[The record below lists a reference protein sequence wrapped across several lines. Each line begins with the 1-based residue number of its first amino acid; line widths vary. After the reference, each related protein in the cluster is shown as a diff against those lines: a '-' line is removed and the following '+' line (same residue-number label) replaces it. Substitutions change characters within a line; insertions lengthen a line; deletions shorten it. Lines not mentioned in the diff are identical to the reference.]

1 MSLSPISLQ
10 EISFHPTSFC
20 DRDGR
25 VFFWQGELYRG
36 ITPRYVPL
44 CQTLFDTGIVQNLM
58 EKGFLVDT
66 ELTDLSLPG
75 YPLVL
80 KHRRIPF
87 VSYVNEWC
95 PEMLRDVAQFTLD
108 MMRELANYGLT
119 LDVGTW
125 DVLYEGSRP
134 LYVDFCSIAQADTY
148 GHYSWNGFQDD
159 FRSYFIQPLLLM
171 SQGYGNLARWLLADY
186 EHRVIH
192 AELATLMGQRIYGAR
207 ANLPKSLSSHPFRM
221 LTCQLS
227 HVVYRWHDRWQ
238 EVRARAIARRDACRL
253 DLLRQMER
261 ELAQISLPGP
271 IKALPSLSDD
281 WSPKQISIHQIL
293 STLGPATVLDVGCG
307 AGWYAQLAASLG
319 AQVVAIDRDDRQ
331 IACCYHIAKTEQL
344 SILPLVM
351 DIRYPSPGQGTNNQL
366 LTPALQRLPCELVLA
381 LDLLHLL
388 VFEQHLTLP
397 QVVDALAAF
406 ATRWLLVEFSQDTD
420 YPTTNLSAT
429 WVDYS
434 LDRLID
440 LLKLRFQQVS
450 IVSSDDAIAPLILCQ
465 K

>member
-1 MSLSPISLQ
+1 MSLSQISLQ
-10 EISFHPTSFC
+10 EVSFHPTSFC

-36 ITPRYVPL
+36 IAPRYVPL
-44 CQTLFDTGIVQNLM
+44 CQTLFDTGVVQDLV

-148 GHYSWNGFQDD
+148 SHYSWNGVQDD
-159 FRSYFIQPLLLM
+159 FRSYFIHPLLLM
-171 SQGYGNLARWLLADY
+171 NKGCGNLTRWLLADY

-207 ANLPKSLSSHPFRM
+207 EKPPKNLSSNPFLR
-221 LTCQLS
+221 LTHQLS
-227 HVVYRWHDRWQ
+227 NIVHRWHERWQ
-238 EVRARAIARRDACRL
+238 KVRSRGIARRDSCRL

-261 ELAQISLPGP
+261 ELAQISLPVT
-271 IKALPSLSDD
+271 INALPSLSDE

-293 STLGPATVLDVGCG
+293 LTLGPATVLDVGCG

-331 IACCYHIAKTEQL
+331 VARCYHTAKTEQL

-351 DIRYPSPGQGTNNQL
+351 DIRYPSPGQGTGNQL

-397 QVVDALAAF
+397 QAVDALATF
-406 ATRWLLVEFSQDTD
+406 STRWLLVEFSKNTD
-420 YPTTNLSAT
+420 HPVTDFSETR
-429 WVDYS
+429 VDYS
-434 LDRLID
+434 LDSLID